1 MTAKT
6 SQGSVPASHRRI
18 EILSRSA
25 VIYCDEVA
33 SAQLVSDF
41 AEPFLDLKADFGNL
55 AFAELDTAI
64 LKIRSETRR
73 QFRARGVEQPFKV
86 STGANVHIKFFELTV
101 IDSNSVNWKSVKQL
115 VGENYAWIDL
125 YVIKL

>member
-6 SQGSVPASHRRI
+6 SQGSVAASHGRI

-33 SAQLVSDF
+33 GAQLFSDF

-73 QFRARGVEQPFKV
+73 RSRAWSAEQPLKV
-86 STGANVHIKFFELTV
+86 STGANVHIKYFPSTV
-101 IDSNSVNWKSVKQL
+101 IDTISLHCDRVP
-115 VGENYAWIDL
+115 
-125 YVIKL
+125 